1 MTVTLN
7 SRSSLSATLAA
18 GWPGGFAGRFAW
30 RDLRGGL
37 RGFGVFIA
45 CIALGVLA
53 IAGVGSVAASLAEG
67 IGKAGR
73 VILGGDLTFSLI
85 QREADDT
92 ERAFLDA
99 HGTVS
104 AAASLRAMA
113 RPVARPVARPAP
125 RPLAPALTEPS
136 TNATGL
142 ATTLVEV
149 KAVDDRYPLFGAL
162 TTDPPLPLAALLA
175 RSDGAFGAA
184 ADPLLLT
191 RLGLNVGDRVKIGD
205 AEFELRA
212 TVISEPD
219 KLAGAISLG
228 PRLLISEAALHA
240 SGLLQPGSL
249 VRWQYRLQLLGPHSS
264 DSAIAAM
271 EKQAQTEFPEAGWE
285 IRSRNKASPQLE
297 RNVERFSQYLTLVG
311 LATLLIGGVGVANA
325 VASHLARN
333 RDTIATLKA
342 LGASGAGIFTVY
354 CTEIIAVALFATLIG
369 VVLGAA
375 LPFVI
380 AYFFGATL
388 PLPVEP
394 AVQPGVLALSIAY
407 GVLTA
412 LAFSLWPLGRA
423 HDISVSMLFRDQ
435 VAGERSWPRAR
446 YIAASAAIVAI
457 LAALAVLTTY
467 DRRIAAFFLVGAAA
481 VFVLLRLVAALVMA
495 TARWLPRQN
504 STVLRLAIANI
515 HRAGALTPSV
525 MLSLGL
531 GLAILVTIAEIE
543 GNLHREFAA
552 ALPDKAPSFF
562 FLDIPAVQTDRFDAF
577 IHEHASGARLER
589 VPMLRGRII
598 AANGLNADDLKP
610 PDRSRW
616 VLRGD
621 RGITY
626 ARAVPPGSR
635 IVDGAWWSASYAGE
649 PLVSLESRTAH
660 DLDLKI
666 GDTITVNVLGRNV
679 TARIAN
685 LRAVDWEN
693 LGINF
698 VLVFSPGTFDG
709 APHSDI
715 ATLTFADGGT
725 LAEEAGMIKAL
736 GGAFPTVTAVRV
748 KDALDAIDALVG
760 KLVMALRA
768 ASAITLVAAALVLG
782 GALAASQ
789 RFRIYDAVVLKTF
802 GATRAQLTLAYA
814 LEYGLIGLATSVFAI
829 AAGTLAADLVVGGV
843 MEFPFEW
850 APGAA
855 IETAAVALAVTL
867 VIGLVGTFGALG
879 RKPAAVL
886 RNL

>member
-1 MTVTLN
+1 M
-7 SRSSLSATLAA
+7 TLAVNTGVVPAA
-18 GWPGGFAGRFAW
+18 GGRAVAARLAW

-45 CIALGVLA
+45 CVALGVFA
-53 IAGVGSVAASLAEG
+53 IAGVGSVAASLNDG

-73 VILGGDLTFSLI
+73 LILGGDLAFSLI

-92 ERAFLDA
+92 ERAFLAA

-104 AAASLRAMA
+104 VAATLRAMA
-113 RPVARPVARPAP
+113 RPLAARSADPTATALPA
-125 RPLAPALTEPS
+125 
-136 TNATGL
+136 
-142 ATTLVEV
+142 TLVEV
-149 KAVDDRYPLFGAL
+149 KAVDEHYPLFGTLA
-162 TTDPPLPLAALLA
+162 TEPPLSLSALLE
-175 RSDGAFGAA
+175 RRDGSFGAA
-184 ADPLLLT
+184 VDPLLLT
-191 RLGLNVGDRVKIGD
+191 RLGLKLGDRISIG
-205 AEFELRA
+205 AAQFELRA
-212 TVISEPD
+212 TLTAEPD

-228 PRLLISEAALHA
+228 PRLLSSEAALRA
-240 SGLLQPGSL
+240 TGLLQPGSL
-249 VRWQYRLQLLGPHSS
+249 VRWQYRLRLPQPQSGDGAVAALEKLAQS
-264 DSAIAAM
+264 D
-271 EKQAQTEFPEAGWE
+271 FPQAGWE
-285 IRSRNKASPQLE
+285 VRSRSKASPQLE
-297 RNVERFSQYLTLVG
+297 RNVERFSQFLTLVG

-342 LGASGAGIFTVY
+342 LGAGGGRIFAIY
-354 CTEIIAVALFATLIG
+354 CTEILAVALFAALIG
-369 VVLGAA
+369 AITGAA

-380 AYFFGATL
+380 TGLFGGL
-388 PLPVEP
+388 IPLPVEP
-394 AVQPGVLALSIAY
+394 QIDSQAIALALAY

-423 HDISVSMLFRDQ
+423 RDIPAGTLFRDQ
-435 VAGERSWPRAR
+435 VAGGRSWPRAR
-446 YIAASAAIVAI
+446 YIAGSAAIVIA
-457 LAALAVLTTY
+457 LAALAIFTSY
-467 DRRIAAFFLVGAAA
+467 DRRLAAYFLVGAAA
-481 VFVLLRLVAALVMA
+481 VFMLLRLVAAAVMWI
-495 TARWLPRQN
+495 ARGAPRAK
-504 STVLRLAIANI
+504 STVLRLAIANM
-515 HRAGALTPSV
+515 HRAGTLTPSV

-531 GLAILVTIAEIE
+531 GLAILATLVEID
-543 GNLHREFAA
+543 GNLHRQFAA

-562 FLDIPAVQTDRFDAF
+562 FIDIPAAQVDRFDSF
-577 IHEHASGARLER
+577 IAAQAPGAKLER

-598 AANGLNADDLKP
+598 AANNVNADELKP
-610 PDRSRW
+610 PERSRW

-621 RGITY
+621 RGVTY
-626 ARAVPPGSR
+626 AQSVPPGSR
-635 IVDGAWWSASYAGE
+635 IVEGQWWDASYSGE
-649 PLVSLESRTAH
+649 PLVSMEARSAH

-698 VLVFSPGTFDG
+698 VLVFSPGIFDG

-725 LAEEAGMIKAL
+725 PAKEAAVIRAL
-736 GGAFPTVTAVRV
+736 GAAFPTVSAVRV
-748 KDALDAIDALVG
+748 KDALDAVDALVG
-760 KLVMALRA
+760 KLILALRA

-789 RFRIYDAVVLKTF
+789 RFRIYDAVVLKTL
-802 GATRAQLTLAYA
+802 GATRAQLTTAYA
-814 LEYGLIGLATSVFAI
+814 LEYSLIGLATALFAV
-829 AAGTLAADLVVGGV
+829 AAGTLAGYFVITGI

-850 APGAA
+850 VAGGAFEAVA
-855 IETAAVALAVTL
+855 IALAVTM
-867 VIGLVGTFGALG
+867 VIGLTGTFGALG